1 MRIALDAMGGD
12 AAPQAVVEGAVAAAR
27 ELGIAVLL
35 VGDRT
40 RIEQELGRHR
50 TGGLDVEVRHASETV
65 GMDDAPTAAL
75 RKPDSSMSV
84 GLAATRDGDAAA
96 FVFAG
101 NTGAGMVLGAHL
113 LGRTPGV
120 ERPAIAV
127 LVPTPRGHTILLDA
141 GANVDCRPI
150 HLTQFAV
157 MGDAYARAVRQIP
170 APRIGLLS
178 NGLEEGKGNALV
190 RAAAP
195 LLRQLPLN
203 FVGYVEGRD
212 VNGGTTDV
220 VVCDGFV
227 GNLVLKS
234 LEGFGRMIG
243 DRLRT
248 LFGRSLRTKLAY
260 LLLRRDVAAL
270 RRDLDASETGG
281 ALLLGLNG
289 IVVKAHGSS
298 DARAIR
304 NAVAVAAN
312 LARSGVTQ
320 QVASGIAAT
329 VGLDVETAAPPPK
342 RQRLWT
348 TIRERLRRDGRA
360 GERAAAQDA
369 SLVPS
374 AAPPP
379 TPTTVL
385 AAAPTLPPE
394 PRDGSAPAQQPAERT
409 AAPVPSGAAGPEAR
423 AEPASPDTAAPAE
436 RHGAAPVPAGAAA
449 ADGRDGPSGSA
460 AERPEA
466 ARKDTRD
473 E

>member
-12 AAPQAVVEGAVAAAR
+12 AAPQAIVEGAVAAAR
-27 ELGIAVLL
+27 ELGVAVLL

-50 TGGLDVEVRHASETV
+50 TTGLDVEVRHATETV
-65 GMDDAPTAAL
+65 AMDEAPTSAL

-84 GLAATRDGDAAA
+84 GLTATRDGDAAA

-127 LVPTPRGHTILLDA
+127 LLPTPRGHTILLDA

-195 LLRQLPLN
+195 LLRQLPVN
-203 FVGYVEGRD
+203 FVGYVEGRE
-212 VNGGTTDV
+212 VTAGTTDV

-234 LEGFGRMIG
+234 IEGFGKMIG
-243 DRLRT
+243 DRLRG
-248 LFGRSLRTKLAY
+248 LFEQGLRTRIAY

-270 RRDLDASETGG
+270 RRDLDARETGG

-289 IVVKAHGSS
+289 VVVKAHGSS

-304 NAVAVAAN
+304 NAVGVAAS
-312 LARSGVTQ
+312 LAQSGVTQ
-320 QVASGIAAT
+320 QLASGIAAT
-329 VGLDVETAAPPPK
+329 VGLDAEAIEPPRR

-348 TIRERLRRDGRA
+348 TIRERLRRDGKGTDR
-360 GERAAAQDA
+360 
-369 SLVPS
+369 PS
-374 AAPPP
+374 AAEPPLPPP
-379 TPTTVL
+379 APSATVRP
-385 AAAPTLPPE
+385 APETGTAPVGAPPAERPAPEPPPE
-394 PRDGSAPAQQPAERT
+394 PPVEVETTSASPPPGDGDGTAQPA
-409 AAPVPSGAAGPEAR
+409 G
-423 AEPASPDTAAPAE
+423 DDPAE
-436 RHGAAPVPAGAAA
+436 APPK
-449 ADGRDGPSGSA
+449 REP
-460 AERPEA
+460 
-466 ARKDTRD
+466 
-473 E
+473 

>member
-12 AAPQAVVEGAVAAAR
+12 LAPQATVDGAVAAAR
-27 ELGIAVLL
+27 ELGVAVLL
-35 VGDRT
+35 VGDRA
-40 RIEQELGRHR
+40 RIEPELKRHR
-50 TGGLDVEVRHASETV
+50 TTNLDLEVRHASETIA
-65 GMDDAPTAAL
+65 MDEAPTSAL
-75 RKPDSSMSV
+75 RKADSSMWV
-84 GLAATRDGDAAA
+84 GLTALRDGEAAA

-127 LVPTPRGHTILLDA
+127 LVPSPRGHTILLDA

-178 NGLEEGKGNALV
+178 NGLEDSKGNSLV

-195 LLRQLPLN
+195 MLRQLPIN
-203 FVGYVEGRD
+203 FVGYVEGREI
-212 VNGGTTDV
+212 NSGSTDV

-234 LEGFGRMIG
+234 LEGFGKLIG
-243 DRLRT
+243 ERLRST
-248 LFGRSLRTKLAY
+248 FERSLRGKLAY
-260 LLLRRDVAAL
+260 LLLKRDIEAL
-270 RRDLDASETGG
+270 RHDLDARETGG

-289 IVVKAHGSS
+289 IAVKAHGSS

-304 NAVAVAAN
+304 NAVAVAAS
-312 LARSGVTQ
+312 LAQSGVTQ

-329 VGLDVETAAPPPK
+329 VGLDTSAAAEQTP
-342 RQRLWT
+342 RARRFWQS
-348 TIRERLRRDGRA
+348 IRERLRRDGKA
-360 GERAAAQDA
+360 SERTAE
-369 SLVPS
+369 P

-379 TPTTVL
+379 PPPPAPPATAEPL
-385 AAAPTLPPE
+385 RNEPAASPE
-394 PRDGSAPAQQPAERT
+394 PPQPAAVATSAPVVSPSAGDGASSASSAASTPSTASRET
-409 AAPVPSGAAGPEAR
+409 AASSSPEPETTPESADPRPSEAS
-423 AEPASPDTAAPAE
+423 ADEPADAPS
-436 RHGAAPVPAGAAA
+436 R
-449 ADGRDGPSGSA
+449 
-460 AERPEA
+460 
-466 ARKDTRD
+466 DTRD
-473 E
+473 K